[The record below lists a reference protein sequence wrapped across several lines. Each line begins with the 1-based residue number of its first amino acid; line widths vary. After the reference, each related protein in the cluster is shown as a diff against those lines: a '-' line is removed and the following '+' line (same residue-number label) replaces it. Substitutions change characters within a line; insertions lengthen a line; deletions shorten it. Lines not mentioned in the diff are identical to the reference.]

1 MFNFKEWLE
10 MAGTGAVYDPN
21 VKPTTFNWWGAPG
34 STGTS
39 VKEEPIK
46 HWTKV
51 KKDGRRKKRSKRS
64 KK

>member
-1 MFNFKEWLE
+1 

-51 KKDGRRKKRSKRS
+51 KKDGRRKKRSKTN
-64 KK
+64 